1 MENILNELYWWE
13 ELSTADTQHSN
24 NNGNSNGENNIDD
37 LIKKLEE
44 IRQLTD
50 RVDEK
55 LNY

>member
-1 MENILNELYWWE
+1 MYWWE
-13 ELSTADTQHSN
+13 ELSTADTQHSP